1 MQKVNICWFRRDL
14 RLEDNAALH
23 HALKAGKP
31 ILPLFIF
38 DTNILDD
45 LKKPFDRRV
54 QFIHQ
59 EVMRLQRELQ
69 QMGSDILVKYG
80 KPLEL
85 YQSLIKQYAIETV
98 FTNHDFEPYAGKR
111 DEQIAALL
119 KENGIGFQ
127 HYKDH
132 VIFEW
137 HEILKADGKPY
148 TVYTPYSKK
157 WKAKLN
163 DFYLKPYPTEKY
175 FSAFKKELK
184 TELPSLESMGFKAET
199 YTFPDRTFKTSII
212 KSYGQHR
219 DFPAIEGT
227 SRLGLHL
234 RFGTI
239 SIRKLAKFALQHNEK
254 YLNELIWRDFYQSIL
269 KHFPHVVNR
278 AFKPKYDHIP
288 WRQSEDDFEQWCSG
302 KTGYPM
308 VDAGMRE
315 LVATGYM
322 HNRVR
327 MVVGS
332 FFTKHLLLDWR
343 KGEAFFAQHLLDF
356 DLASNNGGWQWAAG
370 TGCDAAP
377 YFRIFN
383 PTTQIQKFDKQ
394 HLYIKHWI
402 PELED
407 PFNYPKP
414 MVDHKFARERALT
427 TYKEALAQS

>member
-1 MQKVNICWFRRDL
+1 MQRVNIFWFRRDL
-14 RLEDNAALH
+14 RLEDNAGLY
-23 HALKAGKP
+23 HALKTGKAL
-31 ILPLFIF
+31 IALFIF
-38 DTNILDD
+38 DTTILND
-45 LKKPFDRRV
+45 LKKPVDRRV

-59 EVMRLQRELQ
+59 EVMRLQQELQ
-69 QMGSDILVKYG
+69 QLGSGILVKYG
-80 KPLEL
+80 KPVEV
-85 YQSLIKQYAIETV
+85 YQSLIKQYDIETV
-98 FTNHDFEPYAGKR
+98 FTNRDFEPYAEKR
-111 DEQIAALL
+111 DEQIASLL
-119 KENGIGFQ
+119 KDKGIGFQ

-137 HEILKADGKPY
+137 TEILKADGKPY

-163 DFYLKPYPTEKY
+163 AFYLKPYPTEKY
-175 FSAFKKELK
+175 FSAFKKDLK
-184 TELPSLESMGFKAET
+184 PELPSLESMGFKAESFI
-199 YTFPDRTFKTSII
+199 FPVRTFNKAVI
-212 KSYGQHR
+212 KNYDLHR
-219 DFPAIEGT
+219 DFPGTEGT

-239 SIRKLAKFALQHNEK
+239 SIRQLTQFALQHNEK

-269 KHFPHVVNR
+269 KHFPHVVTR
-278 AFKPKYDHIP
+278 AFKQKYDNIP
-288 WRQSEDDFEQWCSG
+288 WRNNEADFEQWCAG

-315 LVATGYM
+315 LVNTGYM

-343 KGEAFFAQHLLDF
+343 KGEAFFAEHLLDF

-383 PTTQIQKFDKQ
+383 PTTQIQKFDKA
-394 HLYIKHWI
+394 HLYIKRWI
-402 PELED
+402 PELD
-407 PFNYPKP
+407 NPFTYPKP
-414 MVDHKFARERALT
+414 MVEHKFARERALRV
-427 TYKEALAQS
+427 YKEALAQ

>member
-1 MQKVNICWFRRDL
+1 MTQINIFWFRRDL
-14 RLEDNAALH
+14 RLNDNAGLYY
-23 HALKAGKP
+23 ALKTGKP
-31 ILPLFIF
+31 VIPLFIF
-38 DTNILDD
+38 DTNILNELDQPDD
-45 LKKPFDRRV
+45 LRV

-59 EVMRLQRELQ
+59 EIMRLQQELQ
-69 QMGSDILVKYG
+69 QIGSGMLVKYG
-80 KPLEL
+80 KPLEV
-85 YQSLIKQYAIETV
+85 YQSLIQQYAIDTV
-98 FTNHDFEPYAGKR
+98 FTNRDFEPYAEKR
-111 DEQIAALL
+111 DGQIAALL
-119 KENGIGFQ
+119 KVNGIGFQ
-127 HYKDH
+127 HNKDH

-175 FSAFKKELK
+175 FSAFKKEVH
-184 TELPSLESMGFKAET
+184 TTSVSLAQMGFKAQAFS
-199 YTFPDRTFKTSII
+199 FPERTFNTNIVQ
-212 KSYGQHR
+212 SYDQHR
-219 DFPAIEGT
+219 DFPAVEGT

-239 SIRKLAKFALQHNEK
+239 SIRKLAQFALAHNEK
-254 YLNELIWRDFYQSIL
+254 YLNELIWRDFYQAIL

-278 AFKPKYDHIP
+278 AFKPKYDNIP
-288 WRQSEDDFEQWCSG
+288 WRNSPTDFEQWSTG

-308 VDAGMRE
+308 VDAGIRE

-343 KGEAFFAQHLLDF
+343 KGEAFFAKHLLDF

-394 HLYIKHWI
+394 HLYLKRWI

-407 PFNYPKP
+407 PFKYPKP
-414 MVDHKFARERALT
+414 MVEHKFARERALA
-427 TYKEALAQS
+427 TYKAALAG